1 MEKASP
7 YMHCCYLCQ
16 PGLACTCGQVHALP
30 LDVFGST
37 IEQAAYAHGSQLRK
51 WELSDDAWS
60 CSVPATAWAPL
71 QGMAVSRGF
80 FVSFEVFRT
89 QTRTFKPTLISMHLL
104 GSSQLRC
111 SFAHFVYIPKFTSK
125 KLYLAF
131 HQPLQHPYL
140 SPFSFYCCFV
150 PSLFPLKK

>member
-7 YMHCCYLCQ
+7 YMHCCCLCQ

-104 GSSQLRC
+104 GSS
-111 SFAHFVYIPKFTSK
+111 
-125 KLYLAF
+125 
-131 HQPLQHPYL
+131 
-140 SPFSFYCCFV
+140 
-150 PSLFPLKK
+150 